1 MTEGF
6 SFDAGF
12 AAGVA
17 SSSMRGGGIFFDS
30 FPFDEVVEETA
41 DEATG
46 AVEVI
51 VEVECAVDEIDDV
64 EEDEE

>member
-1 MTEGF
+1 
-6 SFDAGF
+6 
-12 AAGVA
+12 
-17 SSSMRGGGIFFDS
+17 MRGGGIFFDS